1 MYDKAVPKLINDAF
15 LIWKRLRVLQMPKFA
30 KKFFRVLEHFTEL
43 SGASLGLW
51 VHSNEVPGIS
61 HNLAQSLR
69 LNVFSFV
76 VPYLLC
82 FRAGAISLKPQLP
95 LTSRMNICTVIITFH
110 CTQIHFS
117 CSWSGHF
124 LWLAILSYTC
134 LNLFKS
140 LLKSLFQK
148 STVAGQLW
156 QLH

>member
-1 MYDKAVPKLINDAF
+1 MKKTKGLTN
-15 LIWKRLRVLQMPKFA
+15 A
-30 KKFFRVLEHFTEL
+30 KVCQEIFRVLEHFTEL

-82 FRAGAISLKPQLP
+82 FRADAISLKPQLP
-95 LTSRMNICTVIITFH
+95 VTSRMNMCTVIITFY

-124 LWLAILSYTC
+124 LWLVILSYTY

-140 LLKSLFQK
+140 LLNSLLQK
-148 STVAGQLW
+148 PTLARQLW
-156 QLH
+156 QLK